1 MKKLD
6 IKQWESPI
14 LILLKNM
21 NETKVSLHTEDI
33 AIKVK
38 EIFPSFFS
46 WSKYKSQI
54 DLRQVMRTMDKLS
67 TDGYVIDPIQLIG
80 P

>member
-21 NETKVSLHTEDI
+21 NETKEVSLHTEDI

-38 EIFPSFFS
+38 EIFPSSFPG
-46 WSKYKSQI
+46 QNI
-54 DLRQVMRTMDKLS
+54 RVR
-67 TDGYVIDPIQLIG
+67 LISAK
-80 P
+80 

>member
-21 NETKVSLHTEDI
+21 NETKEVSLHTEDI

-46 WSKYKSQI
+46 CQNI
-54 DLRQVMRTMDKLS
+54 RVR
-67 TDGYVIDPIQLIG
+67 LIHK
-80 P
+80 